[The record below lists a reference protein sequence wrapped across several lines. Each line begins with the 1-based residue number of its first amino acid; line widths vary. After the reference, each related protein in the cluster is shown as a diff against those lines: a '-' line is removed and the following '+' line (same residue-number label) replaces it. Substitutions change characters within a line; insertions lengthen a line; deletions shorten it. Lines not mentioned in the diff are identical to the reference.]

1 MMMRYILV
9 LLGLC
14 SLLTIASAQSA
25 ALARKYFSDG
35 EFEKAATLYQQ
46 LHERNRE
53 NDYYFERYFVTLL
66 ELEDYNTAEKMM
78 RKAIKASPT
87 KVERYVSYGVLYER
101 QGERGK
107 ANEQYEKAVKLIEPS
122 QIQVVKLANS
132 FLKNKQH
139 EYAIK
144 TYEKGS
150 KLMRVKH
157 MFAYE
162 MGSVYRLKGDQP
174 KMIESYLDCLEYMPN
189 RMTNIQAF
197 FQRELSGNDGFNE
210 LRKQLYQRIN
220 QRPEATIYAIMLI
233 WVFEQQGDFAN
244 ALRQAKAL
252 DKRQNE
258 NGNRIYRLAQTAVRE
273 QQYEEGIEAYQ
284 YIIEEK
290 GSDSPYYI
298 DSKRYALIAK
308 RDQLIKGYTYT
319 HDQLLE
325 LEGEYQ
331 AYIDEFGRSFNT
343 AIIMQEMAELQAFY
357 LDSLDNA
364 IGVLEEVIKMPEL
377 SRLARAEAKIDL
389 GDYYLMQGEVWE
401 STLLYSQVDKEMK
414 DAPLGEVAR
423 YKNAKLSYYKGD
435 FEWAQDQLDILKGST
450 SELISNDAIDLSV
463 FILEH
468 YALDTT
474 QRPMEMYARAELLRF
489 QNKFDASILVMD
501 SLMLEYKGHGL
512 GDDILLSKAEIAV
525 KKRDY
530 KRAMQ
535 LLERIPELY
544 KDGILVDNA
553 LFRMA
558 ELQERFLDNPQKAM
572 ALYEQI
578 LFDHPGSL
586 FTVEARKRFRRLRGD
601 GV

>member
-1 MMMRYILV
+1 MRYIV
-9 LLGLC
+9 ICLGLWMLAGM
-14 SLLTIASAQSA
+14 SGATAQSA

-35 EFEKAATLYQQ
+35 EFEKAAELYRQ

-66 ELEDYNTAEKMM
+66 ELEDYKTAEKMM
-78 RKAIKASPT
+78 RKAIKAAPT

-101 QGERGK
+101 QNERSK
-107 ANEQYEKAVKLIEPS
+107 ANEQYDKALKLIEPN
-122 QIQVVKLANS
+122 QVQVIKLANS
-132 FLKNKQH
+132 FLKNKQYA
-139 EYAIK
+139 YAIR

-150 KLMRVKH
+150 RLMKIKH

-162 MGSVYRLKGDQP
+162 MGSVYRLKGDMP
-174 KMIESYLDCLEYMPN
+174 KMVESYLNCLEYMPN

-197 FQRELSGNDGFNE
+197 FQRELTGNEGFKE
-210 LRKQLYQRIN
+210 LREQLYQRIN
-220 QRPEATIYAIMLI
+220 QNPDETIYAIMLI
-233 WVFEQQGDFAN
+233 SVFEQQGDFAN
-244 ALRQAKAL
+244 ALRQAKGL

-258 NGNRIYRLAQTAVRE
+258 NGNRIYRLAPTAVRE
-273 QQYEEGIEAYQ
+273 KKFDVGIEAYQ
-284 YIIEEK
+284 YIINEK

-298 DSKRYALIAK
+298 DSKRYVLIAK
-308 RDQLIKGYTYT
+308 RDQLVEGYQYT
-319 HDQLLE
+319 RPQLLE

-331 AYIDEFGRSFNT
+331 AYINEFGRSFNT
-343 AIIMQEMAELQAFY
+343 AIIMQEMAALQAFY
-357 LDSLDNA
+357 LDSLGKA
-364 IGVLEEVIKMPEL
+364 IRVMEEVIKMPEL
-377 SRLARAEAKIDL
+377 SRIAQSEAKLEL

-468 YALDTT
+468 YSLDTT
-474 QRPMEMYARAELLRF
+474 QRPMQMFARAELLRF
-489 QNKFDASILVMD
+489 QNKLDAAILVMD
-501 SLMLEYKGHGL
+501 SIMIDYKGHGL
-512 GDDILLSKAEIAV
+512 GDDILFSKAEIAV
-525 KKRDY
+525 KRRDY
-530 KRAMQ
+530 TRAME
-535 LLERIPELY
+535 LLERIPEAY

-558 ELQERFLDNPQKAM
+558 ELHERHLKNPEQAM

-578 LFDHPGSL
+578 LFEHPGSL

>member
-1 MMMRYILV
+1 MV
-9 LLGLC
+9 FATVVCCLLG
-14 SLLTIASAQSA
+14 SWNVVSAQSP

-35 EFEKAATLYQQ
+35 EFEKAAELYQQ
-46 LHERNRE
+46 LHERNRQ

-66 ELEDYNTAEKMM
+66 ELEDYKTADKMM
-78 RKAIKASPT
+78 RKAIKASPE
-87 KVERYVSYGVLYER
+87 KVERYVSYGVLFER
-101 QGERGK
+101 QGARAK
-107 ANEQYEKAVKLIEPS
+107 ADEQYDRAVKLLEPN
-122 QIQVVKLANS
+122 QVQVIKLANS
-132 FLKNKQH
+132 FSKSKQY

-144 TYEKGS
+144 TYERGT
-150 KLMRVKH
+150 KLMKIKN

-162 MGSVYRLKGDQP
+162 MGSVYRLKGDVP
-174 KMIESYLDCLEYMPN
+174 KMIESYLDALDYMSN

-197 FQRELSGNDGFNE
+197 FQRELSGNDGFTE
-210 LRKQLYQRIN
+210 LKKQLYQRIN
-220 QRPEATIYAIMLI
+220 QRPEETIYAIMLI

-258 NGNRIYRLAQTAVRE
+258 KGNRIYRLAQTAVRE
-273 QQYEEGIEAYQ
+273 KQYDVGIEAYQ
-284 YIIEEK
+284 YIIDEK
-290 GSDSPYYI
+290 GSDSPYYV
-298 DSKRYALIAK
+298 DSKRYVLIAK
-308 RDQLIKGYTYT
+308 RDQLVEGYQYT

-357 LDSLDNA
+357 LDSLDKA
-364 IGVLEEVIKMPEL
+364 ITVMEEVIKMPEL
-377 SRLARAEAKIDL
+377 SRIARAESKLDL

-468 YALDTT
+468 YSLDTT
-474 QRPMEMYARAELLRF
+474 QRPMKLYARAELLRF
-489 QNKFDASILVMD
+489 QNKFDAAIVVMD
-501 SLMLEYKGHGL
+501 SILEQYKGHGL
-512 GDDILLSKAEIAV
+512 GDDVLFSKAEVAF

-530 KRAMQ
+530 QKAIE
-535 LLERIPELY
+535 LLEKIPVEY

-558 ELQERFLDNPQKAM
+558 EIHEKRLNNPKKAM
-572 ALYEQI
+572 ELYEQI

-586 FTVEARKRFRRLRGD
+586 FTVEARKRFRKLRGD

>member
-1 MMMRYILV
+1 MKKYVFSIIL
-9 LLGLC
+9 LLFWLN
-14 SLLTIASAQSA
+14 TQAQSP

-35 EFEKAATLYQQ
+35 EFEKAAAIYQE

-66 ELEDYNTAEKMM
+66 ELEDYKEAEKMM
-78 RKAIKASPT
+78 KKAIKTSPE
-87 KVERYVSYGVLYER
+87 KVERYVSYGLLFER
-101 QGERGK
+101 QGTRQK
-107 ANEQYEKAVKLIEPS
+107 AEEQYEKAIKLLAPNQV
-122 QIQVVKLANS
+122 QIVKLANA
-132 FLKNKQH
+132 FIKNKQYQ
-139 EYAIK
+139 YAINA
-144 TYEKGS
+144 YEKGS
-150 KLMRVKH
+150 KLMKIKN

-162 MGSVYRLKGDQP
+162 MGSVYRLKGDVP
-174 KMIESYLDCLEYMPN
+174 KMIESYLDCLEYLPK

-197 FQRELSGNDGFNE
+197 FQRELSEEDGFNE
-210 LRKQLYQRIN
+210 LKKQLYARIN
-220 QRPEATIYAIMLI
+220 KSPEVSIFSIMLI
-233 WVFEQQGDFAN
+233 WVFEQQGDFAS

-258 NGNRIYRLAQTAVRE
+258 TGSRIYLLAQTAVRE
-273 QQYEEGIEAYQ
+273 KEYDAGIEAYQ
-284 YIIEEK
+284 YIIDEK
-290 GSDSPYYI
+290 GTDSPYYI
-298 DSKRYALIAK
+298 DSKRYLLIAK
-308 RDQLIKGYTYT
+308 RDKLVGGFEYTREE
-319 HDQLLE
+319 LLE
-325 LEGEYQ
+325 LEGEYNT
-331 AYIDEFGRSFNT
+331 YLEEFGRSFNT
-343 AIIMQEMAELQAFY
+343 APIMREMAELQAFY
-357 LDSLDNA
+357 LNDLDKA
-364 IGVLEEVIKMPEL
+364 IGVLEIVVKMPEL
-377 SRLARAEAKIDL
+377 SRIARSESKIDL

-414 DAPLGEVAR
+414 DAPLGELAR

-474 QRPMEMYARAELLRF
+474 QRPMNLFARAELLLF
-489 QNKFDASILVMD
+489 QNKFEESIVVMD
-501 SLMLEYKGHGL
+501 SILTQYKGHGL
-512 GDDILLSKAEIAV
+512 GDDILYQKSEIAF

-530 KRAMQ
+530 NQAIA
-535 LLERIPELY
+535 LLERIPKEY

-558 ELQERFLDNPQKAM
+558 EIYEQRLNEPKKAQD
-572 ALYEQI
+572 LYEQI